1 MAVYAIGDL
10 HLPGSDIKP
19 MDVFGT
25 HWEHHFERICDDWC
39 ARVSQS
45 DIVLLPGDFSWAMTL
60 NDAKGDIAS
69 VGKLPG
75 RKIMVRGNHDFW
87 WSSLTQ
93 VRETLPE
100 GMYVLQNDSLKLD
113 GTVYCGTRGW
123 TITQDDDERHEQ
135 DRKIYR
141 REVIRLE
148 MALKSAKRVADGA
161 DIVVLM
167 HYPPFDEKQRPS
179 GFTDLLE
186 SYGVKQ
192 VVYGHL
198 HGQSLRGAF
207 SGLLRGVNYY
217 QVSCDG
223 LGFKLLKLPDIQCTY
238 KEHEELSAE

>member
-19 MDVFGT
+19 MDVFGA
-25 HWEHHFERICDDWC
+25 HWEHHFERICEDW
-39 ARVSQS
+39 RTKVGED

-60 NDAKGDIAS
+60 ADALDDIRA
-69 VGKLPG
+69 VGMLPG

-93 VRETLPE
+93 VRAALPE
-100 GMYVLQNDSLKLD
+100 GMYALQNDCVELENM
-113 GTVYCGTRGW
+113 VFCGTRGW
-123 TITQDDDERHEQ
+123 TIVNDADERHAQ
-135 DRKIYR
+135 DLKIYR

-148 MALKSAKRVADGA
+148 MALKCAARQAHGR
-161 DIVVLM
+161 DIVALM
-167 HYPPFDEKQRPS
+167 HYPPFDERQRPS

-186 SYGVKQ
+186 QYGVKQ

-207 SGLLRGVNYY
+207 SGQLRGVDYF

-223 LGFKLLKLPDIQCTY
+223 LGFKLLKLPEIAHTDIS
-238 KEHEELSAE
+238 E

>member
-19 MDVFGT
+19 MDVFGA
-25 HWEHHFERICDDWC
+25 HWENHFERICEDWR
-39 ARVSQS
+39 AKVSGD

-60 NDAKGDIAS
+60 SDAMDDIRA
-69 VGKLPG
+69 VGALPG

-93 VRETLPE
+93 VRAAMPD
-100 GMYVLQNDSLKLD
+100 GMYVLQNDSLEMD
-113 GTVYCGTRGW
+113 GIVFCGTRGW
-123 TITQDDDERHEQ
+123 TIVGDADDRQQDL
-135 DRKIYR
+135 KIYR

-148 MALKSAKRVADGA
+148 MALKCAARQAQGR
-161 DIVVLM
+161 DIVALM
-167 HYPPFDEKQRPS
+167 HYPPFDERQRSS

-186 SYGVKQ
+186 QYGVKQ

-207 SGLLRGVNYY
+207 SGRLRGVDYF

-223 LGFKLLKLPDIQCTY
+223 LGFKLLELPPIESGNKD
-238 KEHEELSAE
+238 A